1 MKLVFDIIK
10 SGENLPL
17 KRNYHFNKEDGT
29 IGRSNEASWQ
39 LADKHNYISN
49 AHVLIEYKDEVY
61 FITDQSTNGTFLKF
75 PYKRL
80 PKGNRIKVNSTDIYI
95 LGDHEIQARFVEDD
109 FSEDILD
116 QFTTNEETSSTSSSA
131 SSENENLIPDDDFLS
146 NEPFDNIEQEE
157 LNVMKIVN
165 NESTPTYD
173 NTVSSLEIQTDDDQ
187 SDLDEQHIS
196 IPKFAKKD
204 FDLDSNI
211 KDTSLQRSIS
221 ILESKLG
228 IEICSL
234 EKDDRD
240 IIMEELG
247 DIILNTLSSLKHSL
261 HLKEKVK
268 EDLRVLKANEKTS
281 DVNPI
286 LFGQSASSLLKN
298 QETGGLLGMSKISEA
313 ITQSFEELDNHNI
326 ALHASSKNIIQ
337 IASAKFSPKNLE
349 YHFESSG
356 ALRSFFIPK
365 KVMIWRAYKN
375 MFNNLDENP
384 QLGVDLI
391 NDDFSKEYNNIAYS
405 ISLATQ
411 KLVR

>member
-10 SGENLPL
+10 SGENIPL
-17 KRNYHFNKEDGT
+17 KRNYHFNKEDGI

-49 AHVLIEYKDEVY
+49 THVRIEYKDEVY
-61 FITDQSTNGTFLKF
+61 FIRDESTNGTFLKF

-109 FSEDILD
+109 FSQDILD
-116 QFTTNEETSSTSSSA
+116 QFSTSEETKST
-131 SSENENLIPDDDFLS
+131 ENETQNLIPDDDFLS
-146 NEPFDNIEQEE
+146 NEPFDNLEQEDF
-157 LNVMKIVN
+157 NVMNIVN
-165 NESTPTYD
+165 KESIPSYE
-173 NTVSSLEIQTDDDQ
+173 NTVSTLEIDTEEEQ

-204 FDLDSNI
+204 FNLDSNI

-221 ILESKLG
+221 ILEKKLG

-234 EKDDRD
+234 DKDDRD
-240 IIMEELG
+240 KIIEELA

-268 EDLRVLKANEKTS
+268 EDLKVLKANDKTS

-326 ALHASSKNIIQ
+326 ALHASSKKIVQ
-337 IASAKFSPKNLE
+337 IASSKFSPKNLE
-349 YHFESSG
+349 YHFESAG

-365 KVMIWRAYKN
+365 KVMIWRAYTK
-375 MFNNLDENP
+375 MFKNLDENP

-411 KLVR
+411 KIVR